1 MEDRGYPSDPGPGP
15 AVSGGSF
22 EVDPEN
28 IQKLIDGLN
37 EAIEK
42 LETIDRDARQ
52 RFGQL
57 APPGG
62 DDYSEGAV
70 RLINERAMGSD
81 GAHGIA
87 NKAFREALEATID
100 NLTTTL
106 NEYQRIE
113 EENSQIGNIDV

>member
-1 MEDRGYPSDPGPGP
+1 MEDRGYPADPGPGP

-42 LETIDRDARQ
+42 LETIDNHASRRFAR
-52 RFGQL
+52 L
-57 APPGG
+57 SPPGG

-70 RLINERAMGSD
+70 RLITERAMGAD
-81 GAHGIA
+81 GAHAIA
-87 NKAFREALEATID
+87 NKAFRDALENTID
-100 NLTTTL
+100 NLTQTL
-106 NEYQRIE
+106 NEYRRIE

>member
-1 MEDRGYPSDPGPGP
+1 MEDRGYPTDPGPGP

-37 EAIEK
+37 EAIDE
-42 LETIDRDARQ
+42 LNDISRDATSRL
-52 RFGQL
+52 GQL
-57 APPGG
+57 QPPGA
-62 DDYSEGAV
+62 DDYSTGAV
-70 RLINERAMGSD
+70 RLITDRVLEDD
-81 GAHGIA
+81 GAHGAA
-87 NKAFREALEATID
+87 NKAFREALEATVD

-106 NEYQRIE
+106 NEYRRIE

>member
-28 IQKLIDGLN
+28 IQKLIDGLE
-37 EAIEK
+37 EAIIE
-42 LETIDRDARQ
+42 LETISFDAVS
-52 RFGQL
+52 QL
-57 APPGG
+57 GTLRAPGA
-62 DDYSEGAV
+62 DDYSTEAA
-70 RLINERAMGSD
+70 RIISEKALEET
-81 GAHGIA
+81 GAHGAA
-87 NKAFREALEATID
+87 NKAFREALRATID

-113 EENSQIGNIDV
+113 EENSQIGSIDV